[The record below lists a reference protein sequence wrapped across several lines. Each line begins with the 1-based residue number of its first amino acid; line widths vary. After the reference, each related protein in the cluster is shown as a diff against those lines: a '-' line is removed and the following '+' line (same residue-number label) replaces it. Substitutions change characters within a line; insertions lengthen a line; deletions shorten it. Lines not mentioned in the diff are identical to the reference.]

1 VTLSMMAP
9 MKLAELALTGEFAL
23 CITPYVFS
31 RRACMAAMYL
41 CDGKEVVGLRSI
53 NGIKALV
60 MAELM
65 IWTWLDRCWVQ
76 VQA

>member
-1 VTLSMMAP
+1 MTLSIMAP
-9 MKLAELALTGEFAL
+9 MKLTELALTGEFVL
-23 CITPYVFS
+23 RITPYVFS

-41 CDGKEVVGLRSI
+41 YAGKEAVAMRSI

-65 IWTWLDRCWVQ
+65 RWTWLDWCWAQ
-76 VQA
+76 VRA

>member
-1 VTLSMMAP
+1 MTLSMMAP
-9 MKLAELALTGEFAL
+9 MKLTESALTGEFVL

-31 RRACMAAMYL
+31 RRACMAAMYP
-41 CDGKEVVGLRSI
+41 CVGKEAVGLRSI

-65 IWTWLDRCWVQ
+65 RWTWLN
-76 VQA
+76 

>member
-1 VTLSMMAP
+1 VTLWMMAP
-9 MKLAELALTGEFAL
+9 MKVTELALTGEVVQ

-31 RRACMAAMYL
+31 RKAHVAAIYP
-41 CDGKEVVGLRSI
+41 CAGKEAVGLRST
-53 NGIKALV
+53 NGIKALM

-65 IWTWLDRCWVQ
+65 RWTWLDRCWAR